1 MSRLKIEEYSTRF
14 AFMHSERCQLVR
26 SNEDSALFA
35 VSGDADALW
44 PTSPA
49 TSLIRSAAAVEQM
62 INGITVRLWDNP
74 FEWTLPERMPTGSH
88 LAEYFKE
95 VEEARVRGFEFL
107 KDDADLGRS
116 LPAPL
121 ELKKLE
127 EILTEA
133 IGRSEK
139 YLSIGRQMLSE
150 GSLSF

>member
-62 INGITVRLWDNP
+62 INGITVRLWDDP
-74 FEWTLPERMPTGSH
+74 FEWTLPERMPTGSD
-88 LAEYFKE
+88 LAAYFEE
-95 VEEARVRGFEFL
+95 VEEARIKGFAFL

-116 LPAPL
+116 IPAPSR
-121 ELKKLE
+121 LKTLE
-127 EILTEA
+127 EILTDS
-133 IGRSEK
+133 IGRSEQ
-139 YLSIGRQMLSE
+139 YLSIGRQLLSDK
-150 GSLSF
+150 SLSF